1 MQLLSS
7 IYYNYSYPNHCNILY
22 TLIIC
27 HSIVAELVMYI
38 MGYSLGK
45 TKIEQLRIASQEI
58 DNHAWINVVSA
69 ITWIGI
75 VIVFYAIKHLTLKL
89 IVKLI
94 IQLKFSKISWC

>member
-69 ITWIGI
+69 IT
-75 VIVFYAIKHLTLKL
+75 
-89 IVKLI
+89 
-94 IQLKFSKISWC
+94 